1 MNEITAERMP
11 PQNLEAE
18 QALLGALLS
27 NNAAFEK
34 VSEFLRP
41 EHFAS
46 PVHAAVYD
54 AALSLYKRGHIA
66 DPITLKGHFVAAGTL
81 EEVGG
86 LPYLMDLVRSSA
98 SIINAED
105 YARLIL
111 DRYFRRKLVDL
122 GTQITNDAYEISLDK
137 DAQNQISVA
146 EKKLYNLAT
155 EGELEGGPQEF
166 SRPLTKV
173 IQATSA
179 AMMNPDGISGI
190 TTGFRDLDKVMGGF
204 HDSDLLILA
213 GRPAMGKTALATCI
227 AFNVASHFHEMYKA
241 GKSKE
246 KKGVAFFS
254 LEMSA
259 DQLAGRILAT
269 ETQISSHNLRNGKVK
284 KEEFMRLAEFASELE
299 KLPLYVDET
308 PALTVAAIRNRARR
322 LKRDANKGLGMII
335 IDYLQLID
343 DSDTLHHENRVQ
355 SLSEITR
362 GLKMMAKDLNV
373 PVLVLS
379 QLSRQVESREDKRP
393 LLSDLRESG
402 SIEQDADAVMFIFR
416 EIYYLEKE
424 EPKQRFNE
432 NDVKFQERL
441 NKIETLKTSLQKKA
455 ELIIGKQRHGPTAT
469 IPLFFEKE
477 YTRFGNW
484 VEEVKIEGL

>member
-1 MNEITAERMP
+1 MEATAAERVP

-41 EHFAS
+41 EHFSS
-46 PVHAAVYD
+46 PVHARIYD

-66 DPITLKGHFVAAGTL
+66 DPITLKGFFSADGTL
-81 EEVGG
+81 DQVGG
-86 LPYLMDLVRSSA
+86 MAYLMELVGSNPA
-98 SIINAED
+98 IINAGD
-105 YARLIL
+105 YARLIF
-111 DRYFRRKLVDL
+111 DRYLRRQLIDF
-122 GTQITNDAYEISLDK
+122 GTNIVNGAYEISVDK
-137 DAQNQISVA
+137 DAKKQIDLA
-146 EKKLYNLAT
+146 EQQLFRLSEK
-155 EGELEGGPQEF
+155 GELDGGPQEF
-166 SRPLTKV
+166 SVPLTKV
-173 IQATSA
+173 IQATAS
-179 AMMNPDGISGI
+179 AMMNPDGISGV
-190 TTGFRDLDKVMGGF
+190 TTGFRDLDKAMGGL

-213 GRPAMGKTALATCI
+213 GRPAMGKTALATCL
-227 AFNVASHFHEMYKA
+227 AFNTASYFYEQAKA
-241 GKSKE
+241 GKE

-269 ETQISSHNLRNGKVK
+269 EAQISSHNLRNGKVK
-284 KEEFMRLAEFASELE
+284 PEEFTRLAGLAEHLQ

-308 PALTVAAIRNRARR
+308 PALTVAAIRTRARR
-322 LKRDANKGLGMII
+322 MKSDANRGLGLIV

-362 GLKMMAKDLNV
+362 GLKMMAKELSV

-379 QLSRQVESREDKRP
+379 QLSRKVEEREDKRP
-393 LLSDLRESG
+393 QLSDLRESG

-424 EPKQRFNE
+424 EPQQRQNE
-432 NDVKFQERL
+432 NDAKFQERQ
-441 NKIETLKTSLQKKA
+441 NKIEAKKQAVQKKA

-484 VEEVKIEGL
+484 IEEVRFDEE